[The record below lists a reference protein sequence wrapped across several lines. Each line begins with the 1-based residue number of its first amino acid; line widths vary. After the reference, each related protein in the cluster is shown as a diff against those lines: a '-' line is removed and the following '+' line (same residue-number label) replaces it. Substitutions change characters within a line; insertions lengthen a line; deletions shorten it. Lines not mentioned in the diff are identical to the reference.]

1 MPQARFARMGIPRRK
16 FYCYEFAFVG
26 AKIEPDPW
34 FYAQLFTNLSGQ
46 YHLPLFGYR
55 RDHRQTIVFGFIKG
69 KQRLVHRQANKDL

>member
-1 MPQARFARMGIPRRK
+1 MGIPRRK

-55 RDHRQTIVFGFIKG
+55 RDHRQTIVLGFIKG